1 MKTEYEQA
9 LDDLEDML
17 IHKSE
22 QLKIKK
28 HSQFNNGRIAG
39 IGGVLKD
46 IRFLRGET
54 YTWKGI
60 ERKIYGDIR

>member
-39 IGGVLKD
+39 IGGGTK
-46 IRFLRGET
+46 RH
-54 YTWKGI
+54 
-60 ERKIYGDIR
+60 